1 MNYTPLDVDK
11 FRAQYNTTPPAEP
24 PTPVHRNFHFPLIAV
39 FIVAVTFLASIFT
52 VTRFIQ
58 NPNVQRTEAEQPKPV
73 PKVIRLV
80 AATDATFSPMEY
92 KNDKG
97 EMVGYDIEFGQKLA
111 DEMGVEIS
119 FVHITWDDIFKSLE
133 DNKVDMVIASVTITD
148 DRKKQYLFSDP
159 YLNAGQVVITRK
171 TDTNIKSPY
180 DLSGKK
186 IGVQKNTTNEDEAKK
201 YTSPSLVQTYENF
214 VEASKDLSDAKVD
227 AIFCDLPAA
236 KGIITDNPDLK
247 VSSDPFTDEYYGIV
261 FRKDQTALQ
270 EKINAA
276 ITSLRQKG
284 ILYNLKEKYLN

>member
-11 FRAQYNTTPPAEP
+11 FRAQYNTTPPVEP

-39 FIVAVTFLASIFT
+39 FIVAITFLASIFT

-58 NPNVQRTEAEQPKPV
+58 NPNVQRTEAEQPKPA

-186 IGVQKNTTNEDEAKK
+186 IGVQENTTNEDEAKK

-214 VEASKDLSDAKVD
+214 VEASKDLSDGKVD